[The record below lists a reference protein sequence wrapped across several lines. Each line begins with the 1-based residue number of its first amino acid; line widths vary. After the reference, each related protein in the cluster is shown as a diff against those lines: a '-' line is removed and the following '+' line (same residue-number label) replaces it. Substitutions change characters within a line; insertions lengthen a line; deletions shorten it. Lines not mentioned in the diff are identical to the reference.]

1 MSRHGDVFDRDLN
14 LLGLRDTMYMKRFK
28 DDSFP
33 LHGIW
38 VYSGAQGSGKTLNM
52 IHTVLEI
59 RKKFPKA
66 LIVSNINLY
75 GIPHEIY
82 QGIQDFDKYHNGQ
95 DGIVFVIDEIQ
106 TLFSSLESKN
116 MSPSQLTVW
125 SQNRKNRRVILG
137 TSQRFTRIAKAIRE
151 QCFYHIECRDFLLFK
166 LYRVL
171 DATLY
176 DDDGKYVGN
185 PVLYKPYIPKVEA
198 MLKYNTLE
206 VVQRDSEEDNHNV
219 FNRNIRRVN

>member
-1 MSRHGDVFDRDLN
+1 MSRNAEVYDRDLN
-14 LLGLRDTMYMKRFK
+14 LFGIRDYMGMRRLH
-28 DDSFP
+28 DDAFP

-52 IHTVLEI
+52 LHTVLEI
-59 RKKFPKA
+59 RKKYPKA
-66 LIVSNINLY
+66 IFVSNINLY
-75 GIPHEIY
+75 GIPHFIY
-82 QGIQDFDKYHNGQ
+82 NGIDDFDKYHNGQ
-95 DGIVFVIDEIQ
+95 DGIVYIIDEIQ

-116 MSPSQLTVW
+116 MSPAQLTVW

-176 DDDGKYVGN
+176 DDDGKYTGN
-185 PVLYKPYIPKVEA
+185 PVMFRPYIPKVEA
-198 MLKYNTLE
+198 MFSYNTLE
-206 VVQRDSEEDNHNV
+206 VVQREEDNNV
-219 FNRNIRRVN
+219 SNSYIRRAH